1 MQYVFYYLL
10 PFDLWTSY
18 LEMILFLI
26 IKGYSTTNFKIFFL
40 VLQESLMSS
49 SIVYKCGK
57 DPFNVPKSF
66 SYKDYWADFFYH
78 TVLH

>member
-1 MQYVFYYLL
+1 M
-10 PFDLWTSY
+10 
-18 LEMILFLI
+18 
-26 IKGYSTTNFKIFFL
+26 G
-40 VLQESLMSS
+40 S

-66 SYKDYWADFFYH
+66 SYKDYWADFFSYKDYWADFFYH